1 MPQYPEIPCVTRVL
15 LPVSSLLLMLLTLW
29 LLTPL
34 LLLWLYCSWALLW
47 PHCVAGGGG
56 WPRPSPHLARS
67 VGGGGETTHSYTH
80 TLSGPGEA
88 AHSHWSEAACCRPL
102 IGQDWPG
109 LSFCR
114 PQPRPVT
121 IQSKFCWRPVSLLQR
136 TKTNFKGI
144 PKITK
149 NLWNVSMFGGLKMSN
164 SKVFNDPFYMC
175 FKLDILIHRI
185 SPTNIPKIQIF
196 NSIRFFNFI
205 FNFLFHDTIII
216 SIRFSLK

>member
-149 NLWNVSMFGGLKMSN
+149 SLEFFNGGVKGVKFKSLQWP
-164 SKVFNDPFYMC
+164 VFQA
-175 FKLDILIHRI
+175 ILIHRI
-185 SPTNIPKIQIF
+185 SPTNIPKNQSF
-196 NSIRFFNFI
+196 YSTRFFNFI